1 MAYAV
6 EVSDVDPLRGADGR
20 GTGDAVSVDELE
32 AAVCGPGVE
41 GAYGVVLFR
50 RFEYA
55 GG

>member
-6 EVSDVDPLRGADGR
+6 EMSDVDTVRGADGGR
-20 GTGDAVSVDELE
+20 VGDAVFVDGLE
-32 AAVCGPGVE
+32 AAVCGSRVE
-41 GAYGVVLFR
+41 GAYGAVLFR